1 MMRRLGVLLLWLTFA
16 VLELTSSIQAVENEV
31 RPLRLG
37 LVLAEETSLD
47 HTVVVVR
54 SVEPESSAAALG
66 L

>member
-1 MMRRLGVLLLWLTFA
+1 MLLFVLTFS
-16 VLELTSSIQAVENEV
+16 VLGLTSSMQAVENEV

-37 LVLAEETSLD
+37 LGLAEETSLD